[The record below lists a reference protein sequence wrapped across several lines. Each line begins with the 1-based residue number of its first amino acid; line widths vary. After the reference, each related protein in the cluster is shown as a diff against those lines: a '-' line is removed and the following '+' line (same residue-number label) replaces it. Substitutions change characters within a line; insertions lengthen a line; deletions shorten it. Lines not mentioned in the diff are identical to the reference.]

1 MRKYEAIDHEGEN
14 EATDYEKQTSLMFTV
29 NQQFLKTTPIILV
42 YDIYVDGQ
50 LSATRSAQE
59 RSWKLEKPG
68 KPCIGDWRRY
78 RLLRKKREGVEREQV
93 EGR

>member
-1 MRKYEAIDHEGEN
+1 
-14 EATDYEKQTSLMFTV
+14 MFTV

-50 LSATRSAQE
+50 LSAPRSSQE